1 MKKCLAVLVSFCMAF
16 GLMGCGGGSDST
28 TAAATTAKATTAAA
42 TEATTVAATEAGA
55 TAAESTTA
63 AAVQGGVAKAIQEH
77 AGDAKDLKV
86 ALSNSILTN
95 AWRIQMVKIF
105 ETYCEQLKEQGVVSE
120 YYATSSGDDAQA
132 QINEIKNLIAEEYD
146 VILVD
151 CASSAL
157 QPVLEEAADQG
168 IVVVTFDN
176 IVQTD
181 TTYSIAVDGTA
192 FATNQAKWLCEQ
204 LGGKGNIILVRGKA
218 GAHDDTVRCAAY
230 EEVLKQYPD
239 IKVVGD
245 GYGEWDFGTTAQ
257 LMNDLLAK
265 NEGTQIDGV
274 LQQGMGEAAIV
285 AALEQHGYDPATVPI
300 TGEWTNG
307 YFRVVQEKN
316 LNAFITGVPSY
327 LSAMAMD
334 VALDVVNGKDVE
346 RNQLLDPP
354 VIDAKD
360 AGKWYQASQS
370 DEFMPAY
377 TDEANSWNIQL
388 EDVLE

>member
-1 MKKCLAVLVSFCMAF
+1 MKKCLAVFVSFCMAF
-16 GLMGCGGGSDST
+16 GLMGCGGGNDTATEAAATAAPT
-28 TAAATTAKATTAAA
+28 TAAEEKTTAAEAATTAAVQSGVAAA
-42 TEATTVAATEAGA
+42 
-55 TAAESTTA
+55 
-63 AAVQGGVAKAIQEH
+63 ILEH
-77 AGDAKDLKV
+77 AGDATDLKV
-86 ALSNSILTN
+86 AFSNSILTN
-95 AWRIQMVKIF
+95 AWRIQTVKIF

-132 QINEIKNLIAEEYD
+132 QVNEIRNLIAEEYD
-146 VILVD
+146 IILVN

-168 IVVVTFDN
+168 IVVVCFDN
-176 IVQTD
+176 VVQTD
-181 TTYSIAVDGTA
+181 TTYSIAVDATA
-192 FATNQAKWLCEQ
+192 SATNQAKWLCEQ
-204 LGGKGNIILVRGKA
+204 LGGKGNILLIRGKA

-239 IKVVGD
+239 IKIVGD

-285 AALEQHGYDPATVPI
+285 AALEQHGYDPAKVPI

-307 YFRVVQEKN
+307 YFRVTMEKN
-316 LNAFITGVPSY
+316 LNAFITGVPPY
-327 LSAMAMD
+327 LVAMAMD

-346 RNQLLDPP
+346 RDQLLAPP
-354 VIDAKD
+354 VIEAKD
-360 AGKWYQASQS
+360 AEKWYQPSQS

-377 TDEANSWNIQL
+377 TNEENSWNIQL

>member
-1 MKKCLAVLVSFCMAF
+1 MEKTNMKKCLAVFVSFCMAF
-16 GLMGCGGGSDST
+16 GLMGCGGGNDTATEAAATAAPT
-28 TAAATTAKATTAAA
+28 TAAEEKTTAAEAATTAAVQSGVAAA
-42 TEATTVAATEAGA
+42 
-55 TAAESTTA
+55 
-63 AAVQGGVAKAIQEH
+63 ILEH

-86 ALSNSILTN
+86 AFSNSILTN
-95 AWRIQMVKIF
+95 AWRIQTVKIF

-132 QINEIKNLIAEEYD
+132 QVNEIRNLIAEEYD
-146 VILVD
+146 IILVN

-168 IVVVTFDN
+168 IVVVCFDN
-176 IVQTD
+176 VVQTD
-181 TTYSIAVDGTA
+181 TTYSIAVDATA
-192 FATNQAKWLCEQ
+192 SATNQAKWLCEQ
-204 LGGKGNIILVRGKA
+204 LGGKGNILLIRGKA

-239 IKVVGD
+239 IKIVGD

-257 LMNDLLAK
+257 LINDLLAK
-265 NEGTQIDGV
+265 NEGTQIDGI

-285 AALEQHGYDPATVPI
+285 AALEQHGYDPAKVPI

-307 YFRVVQEKN
+307 YFRVTMEKN

-327 LSAMAMD
+327 LVAMAMD

-346 RNQLLDPP
+346 RDQLLAPP
-354 VIDAKD
+354 VIEAKD
-360 AGKWYQASQS
+360 AEKWYQPSQS

-377 TDEANSWNIQL
+377 TNEENSWNIQL

>member
-1 MKKCLAVLVSFCMAF
+1 MRKCVAILTSLCLLF
-16 GLMGCGGGSDST
+16 GLAGCGSNT
-28 TAAATTAKATTAAA
+28 ETTAAA
-42 TEATTVAATEAGA
+42 TEAATTEAATTEAA
-55 TAAESTTA
+55 SAAESAAADTTA
-63 AAVQGGVAKAIQEH
+63 AAVQEGVALAIQEH
-77 AGDAKDLKV
+77 AGSAQGLKV

-95 AWRIQMVKIF
+95 AWRIQMIKIF
-105 ETYCEQLKEQGVVSE
+105 EAYCRQLQEQGVVSE

-132 QINEIKNLIAEEYD
+132 QINEIRNLIAEEYD
-146 VILVD
+146 IILVD

-157 QPVLEEAADQG
+157 QPVLEEAAAQG

-192 FATNQAKWLCEQ
+192 FATNQAKWLCEE
-204 LGGKGNIILVRGKA
+204 LGGKGNILLIRGQA

-230 EEVLKQYPD
+230 EEVLAQYPD
-239 IKVVGD
+239 IHVVGD
-245 GYGEWDFGTTAQ
+245 GYGGWDFGTTAQ
-257 LMNDLLAK
+257 LMNDLLSK
-265 NEGTQIDGV
+265 NQGTQIDGI

-285 AALEQHGYDPATVPI
+285 EALKQYGYDPSTIPI

-307 YFRVVQEKN
+307 YFRVVIEDN

-334 VALDVVNGKDVE
+334 LALDVVNGKEVE

-354 VIDAKD
+354 VIAPEDAEQ
-360 AGKWYQASQS
+360 WYQPSQS

-377 TDEANSWNIQL
+377 TDDQNSWNIQL
-388 EDVLE
+388 EDVIE